1 VLLRRRPIIVPSN
14 QNRADAGVTE
24 STRQRIAVMSDTDIN
39 ADQAPPFPIS
49 NGTTVG
55 TTLPFTAF
63 GAVGKLSPVAN
74 TPGVTDGP
82 SYDVLAKF
90 ADGSSAITSN
100 AGTAAVGK
108 GKAIHFA
115 WLPGVSYWFSATTF
129 VGNRPRDENT
139 RAIIAGI
146 AEAAGV
152 VGPVVASETR
162 VETPLLLS
170 PDKKSAVVTVLNF
183 KPSSATVVAPPIPSV
198 GLNVTLPFTP
208 TKVTSV
214 THGALAFTTTAAAD
228 GGNVVATK
236 LPLKYADF
244 VLFESV

>member
-1 VLLRRRPIIVPSN
+1 MRSN
-14 QNRADAGVTE
+14 QNRAGAGVTE

-49 NGTTVG
+49 KGTTVG
-55 TTLPFTAF
+55 TTLHTFTAF
-63 GAVGKLSPVAN
+63 GAVGKLSPVN
-74 TPGVTDGP
+74 TPGVTDDGP

-152 VGPVVASETR
+152 VGPVVASETC

-170 PDKKSAVVTVLNF
+170 PDKKSAVVTMLNF

-214 THGALAFTTTAAAD
+214 THGALAFTTTAAIE

-244 VLFESV
+244 VLFESVHV